1 MIRNIEDEKNRITRR
16 HDSDFS
22 GYLSEEELNALIG
35 QVESQEMLH
44 APVHLKDNVMAQ
56 VRREKQNAKRRQIFS
71 YRAKVLVAMAAALT
85 ILILMPDDGT
95 ESVMNTVMEQRA
107 DESLEQRAM
116 RRQEDMNAD
125 WEKYLKER
133 ESGGMR
139 DFFRNIN
146 EKVTEFGTS
155 LYNSIGGE

>member
-139 DFFRNIN
+139 GFFRNIN

>member
-56 VRREKQNAKRRQIFS
+56 VRREKKNAKRRQIFS

-95 ESVMNTVMEQRA
+95 VSVMNTVMEQRA

-139 DFFRNIN
+139 GFFRNIN

>member
-44 APVHLKDNVMAQ
+44 APVHLKGNVMAQ

-139 DFFRNIN
+139 GFFRNIN

>member
-1 MIRNIEDEKNRITRR
+1 MIRNIEDEKKRITRR

-22 GYLSEEELNALIG
+22 GYLSEEELNELIG
-35 QVESQEMLH
+35 RVEEQEMLR
-44 APVHLKDNVMAQ
+44 APAHLKDNVMAQ
-56 VRREKQNAKRRQIFS
+56 IRRERRNAKQRQIFS

-85 ILILMPDDGT
+85 ILILMPDDGM
-95 ESVMNTVMEQRA
+95 ESMGNTVMQQQA
-107 DESLEQRAM
+107 DEFLEQMAM

-125 WEKYLKER
+125 WEKYLRER

-139 DFFRNIN
+139 GFFSNIN
-146 EKVTEFGTS
+146 KKVTEFGTS

>member
-1 MIRNIEDEKNRITRR
+1 
-16 HDSDFS
+16 
-22 GYLSEEELNALIG
+22 
-35 QVESQEMLH
+35 MLH

-139 DFFRNIN
+139 GFFRNIN

>member
-1 MIRNIEDEKNRITRR
+1 MIRNIEDEKKRIIRR

-22 GYLSEEELNALIG
+22 GYLSDEELNELIG
-35 QVESQEMLH
+35 HVEAQEMLH
-44 APVHLKDNVMAQ
+44 APAHLKDNVIAQ
-56 VRREKQNAKRRQIFS
+56 IRRERRNAKRRQIFS

-95 ESVMNTVMEQRA
+95 ESVINTVIEQRA
-107 DESLEQRAM
+107 DESLEQMAM

-133 ESGGMR
+133 ESGGVR
-139 DFFRNIN
+139 GFLAKFN

>member
-1 MIRNIEDEKNRITRR
+1 MIRNIEDEKKRITRR

-22 GYLSEEELNALIG
+22 GYLSDEALNELIG
-35 QVESQEMLH
+35 HVETHEMLH
-44 APVHLKDNVMAQ
+44 APAHLKDNVIAQ
-56 VRREKQNAKRRQIFS
+56 IRREKKNAGRRQIFS

-95 ESVMNTVMEQRA
+95 QNVVNTVMQQRA
-107 DESLEQRAM
+107 DESLEQMAM
-116 RRQEDMNAD
+116 RRQEDMNAE

-139 DFFRNIN
+139 GFFRNIN